1 MAELASGTSK
11 LYREIYQETSS
22 GDIGIQVPGGPVFR
36 CHSQVL
42 AKAGGLVG
50 KIRQY
55 GRQLPRQVPE
65 DSVRMPKEY
74 FKEQNY
80 TTLLEDLVSIHLSQ
94 PIEKS
99 GMGGGMS
106 SFLNQREDPIKP
118 GFTTAR
124 FVSGT
129 TGAVKRANPFFLAER
144 YEVDCDCERMA
155 EMLRFSYQ
163 GAMSFFYITPSSDK
177 ERITLTDKM
186 LNILLDAER
195 FSVDAL
201 YEQLLRWFSKD
212 SFRIIGARNYCN
224 AFYAL
229 QHFEQRCTEEHS
241 RDALVSMVTN
251 EMLAQRGP
259 FNAVTRDAR
268 WGSLPVSFVEKVL
281 SCDTLPIGSE
291 TDVLNLIERWN
302 ANANKQKEEIAILLA
317 CFRPDEETRDSLISW
332 VRSMGWLDAN
342 DEMSKAPPGPAFDS
356 IRKILQGTNKKKEP
370 RSNSGNGMYMGQE
383 DPATT
388 RGAFGETGF
397 GRSAFGRTDDTSGSE
412 PQQQPNTF
420 LQYKGGVA
428 ISEGHSFRIGAQQ
441 RLVQVDAVR
450 TAGIQRMRVSF
461 SNPGAE
467 LWDVDHEVFVGL
479 SYGEGRYFGYIV
491 SGTAFSGIFGLRAL
505 ASAAP
510 APQKP
515 VHMTGSGNK
524 VEFDMA
530 LEVQLQRANLV
541 VVCKLQVIF
550 ANEVLTQEFFQI
562 SYETLTTGPGLRY
575 QVVATGLEDAELDV
589 QTAWVGGGIGEE
601 EDTTV
606 AGMLDFAEGD

>member
-1 MAELASGTSK
+1 M
-11 LYREIYQETSS
+11 
-22 GDIGIQVPGGPVFR
+22 
-36 CHSQVL
+36 
-42 AKAGGLVG
+42 
-50 KIRQY
+50 
-55 GRQLPRQVPE
+55 
-65 DSVRMPKEY
+65 
-74 FKEQNY
+74 
-80 TTLLEDLVSIHLSQ
+80 
-94 PIEKS
+94 
-99 GMGGGMS
+99 
-106 SFLNQREDPIKP
+106 KP

-124 FVSGT
+124 FISGT

-163 GAMSFFYITPSSDK
+163 GAMSFFDITPSSDK
-177 ERITLTDKM
+177 EKITLTDKM
-186 LNILLDAER
+186 LKILLDAEM

-201 YEQLLRWFSKD
+201 YEQLLRWFSQD
-212 SFRIIGARNYCN
+212 SFKIIGERNYCN

-241 RDALVSMVTN
+241 RDALVNMVTN
-251 EMLAQRGP
+251 EMLAKRGP

-268 WGSLPVSFVEKVL
+268 WGSLPVLFVEKVL
-281 SCDTLPIGSE
+281 SSDALPIGTE
-291 TDVLNLIERWN
+291 TEVLNLIERWN

-317 CFRPDEETRDSLISW
+317 CFRPDEETRGSLIAW
-332 VRSMGWLDAN
+332 VRNMGWLDAN
-342 DEMSKAPPGPAFDS
+342 DQMSKAPPGPAFDS

-370 RSNSGNGMYMGQE
+370 RSNRGNGSWMEQGG
-383 DPATT
+383 PTTT
-388 RGAFGETGF
+388 RAAFDETGF
-397 GRSAFGRTDDTSGSE
+397 GRSTYGRTDETFGSE
-412 PQQQPNTF
+412 PQQPNTF

-428 ISEGHSFRIGAQQ
+428 VSEGHSFRIGAGQ
-441 RLVQVDAVR
+441 RLVQVDALR
-450 TAGIQRMRVSF
+450 QAGIQRMRVAF

-515 VHMTGSGNK
+515 VHMTGGGNK
-524 VEFDMA
+524 VEFDLA
-530 LEVQLQRANLV
+530 LEVQLHRANLV
-541 VVCKLQVIF
+541 VACKLQVIF
-550 ANEVLTQEFFQI
+550 GNEVLTEEFFQI
-562 SYETLTTGPGLRY
+562 SYETLSTGPGLRY

-589 QTAWVGGGIGEE
+589 QLAWVGGGIGEE

-606 AGMLDFAEGD
+606 AGMLDFTEGD